1 MSRVQQYQASFTVG
15 EIDPLLRGR
24 IDLQQYYSSVSEA
37 TNVIFEP
44 QGGFSR
50 RPGLK
55 FIQDITADNPQNGH
69 MLIPFEFST
78 SSNFMVLASATITN
92 MPNAKI
98 RFRIYK
104 NQQLITNINGTG
116 DDYLDYGVGTLYNV
130 TDFDINKLY
139 YTQSADTVI
148 CTHENF
154 RPFSLVRG
162 ATDQDWSATSLAG
175 SLTIPKHAFTIVTT
189 RPATTITPDKVDG
202 TVTITAGSSIFTSAD
217 IDQFI
222 EVDDGFGRL
231 RITQFI
237 SGTEVKGITE
247 VPFFDTSAIA
257 SNTYIIERGYEDA
270 WSDSRGWTKTATFHE
285 GRLYFGGSA
294 SLPSTL
300 FGSKVND
307 FFNFKASEG
316 LDDDALKVTLA
327 TDQVNS
333 ITALRSGRD
342 LQVFTTGSE
351 FFVPQGDLDP
361 ITPSNIVIK
370 SATKRGAK
378 ENIRPQAAEGGTLF
392 IQRQGKSIRELLFS
406 DVELSYVANNISL
419 LASHLIVDP
428 KRLALRRATDT
439 TEGDLLMVLNGTDSS
454 GYRAASTELVGGIAA
469 YMLNKGQNIVAP
481 SLLVTNGIFTDV
493 SVDLDDIFVVVKRNI
508 GGSDKYF
515 VEVFDDDFTTDA
527 GAQIVSGFSGTTY
540 SGYSHLNGKTV
551 DIIRDDIIDP
561 QVTVAGGNI
570 TVGDVPTNYIEAGL
584 PYTISVTTNPVETR
598 LPSGIVQG
606 QKKRILEVSPV
617 LYKTQNITIN
627 GRQIPL
633 KTLPV
638 SGVGGV
644 SAFTGVKKTPGFLG
658 FEREAKITISQDQ
671 PVFLTV
677 LSLDYKVSVGQ

>member
-1 MSRVQQYQASFTVG
+1 MSRVQSYQSSFTVG
-15 EIDPLLRGR
+15 ELDPLLRGR
-24 IDLQQYYSSVSEA
+24 IDLQQYYNGVSEA

-50 RPGLK
+50 RPGLR
-55 FIQDITADNPQNGH
+55 FVADITNDNASQGH

-78 SSNFMVLASATITN
+78 SANFMVVASATITN

-98 RFRIYK
+98 RFRIFK

-116 DDYLDYGVGTLYNV
+116 DDYLEYGVGTLYQV
-130 TDFDINKLY
+130 SDFDINDLY
-139 YTQSADTVI
+139 YTQSADTLI
-148 CTHENF
+148 CVHPYF

-162 ATDQDWSATSLAG
+162 ATDSDWTATSLAG
-175 SLTIPKHAFTIVTT
+175 SLTIPRHAFTIVTT
-189 RPATTITPDKVDG
+189 RPATTITPSKVDG
-202 TVTITAGSSIFTSAD
+202 TVTLTAGSSIFQSTD
-217 IDQFI
+217 VDQFV

-247 VPFFDTSAIA
+247 VPFFDTTAIA
-257 SNTYIIERGYEDA
+257 ANTYIIERGYEEA
-270 WSDSRGWTKTATFHE
+270 WSDSRGWPKTATFHE
-285 GRLYFGGSA
+285 GRLYFGGST

-307 FFNFKASEG
+307 FFNFKAAEG

-342 LQVFTTGSE
+342 LQIFTTGSE

-361 ITPSNIVIK
+361 ITPANIVIK

-378 ENIRPQAAEGGTLF
+378 PGIRPQAAEGGTLF

-454 GYRAASTELVGGIAA
+454 GYRAASTQAVGGIAA

-481 SLLVTNGIFTDV
+481 SLLVTDGIFTDV
-493 SVDLDDIFVVVKRNI
+493 STDLDDIFVVVKRTV
-508 GGSDKYF
+508 GGATKYY
-515 VEVFDDDFTTDA
+515 VEVFDDDFTTDS
-527 GAQIVSGFSGTTY
+527 GVQVVSGFSGNTY
-540 SGYSHLNGKTV
+540 GGLSHLNGKTV
-551 DIIRDDIIDP
+551 DVIRDDIIDP
-561 QVTVAGGNI
+561 QVTVSSGNFV
-570 TVGDVPTNYIEAGL
+570 TNGQPTSYVESGL
-584 PYTISVTTNPVETR
+584 PFTINVTTMPVETK
-598 LPSGIVQG
+598 LPSGPVQG
-606 QKKRILEVSPV
+606 QKKRVLEVSPV
-617 LYKTQNITIN
+617 LYKTQNITVN

-644 SAFTGVKKTPGFLG
+644 TSFTGVRKTPGFLG
-658 FEREAKITISQDQ
+658 YEREAKITISQDQ

-677 LSLDYKVSVGQ
+677 LSIDYKVSVGQ

>member
-1 MSRVQQYQASFTVG
+1 MSRIQQYQAYFTVG
-15 EIDPLLRGR
+15 EMDPLLRGR
-24 IDLQQYYSSVSEA
+24 VDLQQYYNSVSEA

-50 RPGLK
+50 RPGLR
-55 FIQDITADNPQNGH
+55 FIQDITGDSPENGH

-78 SSNFMVLASATITN
+78 SSNFMVIASATITT

-104 NQQLITNINGTG
+104 DQQLITNINGSG
-116 DDYLDYGVGTLYNV
+116 DDYLEYGVGTLYG
-130 TDFDINKLY
+130 TTSFDINQMY
-139 YTQSADTVI
+139 YTQSADTLI
-148 CTHENF
+148 CVHPSF

-162 ATDQDWSATSLAG
+162 ATDNDWTATSLAG
-175 SLTIPKHAFTIVTT
+175 SLTIPRHAFTLVTT
-189 RPATTITPDKVDG
+189 RPTTTLTPNKVDG
-202 TVTITAGSSIFTSAD
+202 TVTLTAGSSIFQSTD
-217 IDQFI
+217 VDQFV

-247 VPFFDTSAIA
+247 VPFFDTTAIA
-257 SNTYIIERGYEDA
+257 SNTYIIERGYEDS
-270 WSDSRGWTKTATFHE
+270 WSDQRGWPRTATFHE

-307 FFNFKASEG
+307 FFNFKAAEG

-342 LQVFTTGSE
+342 LQIFTTGSE

-378 ENIRPQAAEGGTLF
+378 PNIRPQAAEGGTLF

-439 TEGDLLMVLNGTDSS
+439 TEGDLLMVLNGTDAS
-454 GYRAASTELVGGIAA
+454 GYRSASQSAIGGIAA

-481 SLLVTNGIFTDV
+481 SLLVTDGVFTDV
-493 SVDLDDIFVVVKRNI
+493 STDLDDIFVVVKRNI

-515 VEVFDDDFTTDA
+515 VEVFDDDFTTDS
-527 GAQIVSGFSGTTY
+527 GVQVTSGFSGTTY
-540 SGYSHLNGKTV
+540 GGLSHLDGKSV
-551 DIIRDDIIDP
+551 DVIRDDIVDP
-561 QVTVAGGNI
+561 RSTVSGGNFTTSI
-570 TVGDVPTNYIEAGL
+570 APTSYVESGL
-584 PYTISVTTNPVETR
+584 PFTINVVTQSVETR
-598 LPSGIVQG
+598 LPSGVIQG
-606 QKKRILEVSPV
+606 MKKRILEITPV

-633 KTLPV
+633 NTYPA

-644 SAFTGVKKTPGFLG
+644 FSYTGVTKTPGFLG
-658 FEREAKITISQDQ
+658 YNQEARITISQDQ

>member
-1 MSRVQQYQASFTVG
+1 MSRIQQYQASFTVG
-15 EIDPLLRGR
+15 EMDPLLRGR
-24 IDLQQYYSSVSEA
+24 VDLQQYYNSVSEA

-50 RPGLK
+50 RPGLR
-55 FIQDITADNPQNGH
+55 FIQDITGDSPENGH

-78 SSNFMVLASATITN
+78 SSNFMVIASATITT

-104 NQQLITNINGTG
+104 DQQLITNINGSG
-116 DDYLDYGVGTLYNV
+116 DDYLEYGVGTLYG
-130 TDFDINKLY
+130 TTSFDINQMY
-139 YTQSADTVI
+139 YTQSADTLI
-148 CTHENF
+148 CVHPSF

-162 ATDQDWSATSLAG
+162 ATDNDWTATSLAG
-175 SLTIPKHAFTIVTT
+175 SLTIPRHAFTLVTT
-189 RPATTITPDKVDG
+189 RPTTTLTPNKVDG
-202 TVTITAGSSIFTSAD
+202 TVTLTAGSSIFQSTD
-217 IDQFI
+217 VDQFV

-247 VPFFDTSAIA
+247 VPFFDTTAIA
-257 SNTYIIERGYEDA
+257 SNTYIIERGYEDS
-270 WSDSRGWTKTATFHE
+270 WSDQRGWPRTATFHE

-307 FFNFKASEG
+307 FFNFKAAEG

-342 LQVFTTGSE
+342 LQIFTTGSE

-378 ENIRPQAAEGGTLF
+378 PNIRPQAAEGGTLF

-439 TEGDLLMVLNGTDSS
+439 TEGDLLMVLNGTDAS
-454 GYRAASTELVGGIAA
+454 GYRSASQSAIGGIAA

-481 SLLVTNGIFTDV
+481 SLLVTDGIFTDV
-493 SVDLDDIFVVVKRNI
+493 GTDLDDIFVVVKRSV

-515 VEVFDDDFTTDA
+515 VEVFDDDFTTDS
-527 GAQIVSGFSGTTY
+527 GVQVTSGFSGTTY
-540 SGYSHLNGKTV
+540 GGLSHLNGKSV
-551 DIIRDDIIDP
+551 DVIRDDIVDP
-561 QVTVAGGNI
+561 RSTVSGGNF
-570 TVGDVPTNYIEAGL
+570 TTSLQPTSYAESGL
-584 PYTISVTTNPVETR
+584 PFSINVVTQSVETR
-598 LPSGIVQG
+598 LPSGVIQG
-606 QKKRILEVSPV
+606 MKKRILEITPV

-633 KTLPV
+633 NTYPA

-644 SAFTGVKKTPGFLG
+644 TSYTGVTKTPGFLG
-658 FEREAKITISQDQ
+658 YNQEARITISQDQ

>member
-1 MSRVQQYQASFTVG
+1 MSRIQQYQASFTVG
-15 EIDPLLRGR
+15 EMDPLLRGR
-24 IDLQQYYSSVSEA
+24 VDLQQYYNSVSEA

-50 RPGLK
+50 RPGLR
-55 FIQDITADNPQNGH
+55 FIQDITGDSPENGH

-78 SSNFMVLASATITN
+78 SSNFMVIASATITT

-104 NQQLITNINGTG
+104 DQQLITNINGSG
-116 DDYLDYGVGTLYNV
+116 DDYLEYGVGTLYG
-130 TDFDINKLY
+130 TTSFDINQMY
-139 YTQSADTVI
+139 YTQSADTLI
-148 CTHENF
+148 CVHPSF

-162 ATDQDWSATSLAG
+162 ATDNDWTATSLAG
-175 SLTIPKHAFTIVTT
+175 SLTIPRHAFTLVTT
-189 RPATTITPDKVDG
+189 RPTTTLTPNKVDG
-202 TVTITAGSSIFTSAD
+202 TVTLTAGSSIFQSTD
-217 IDQFI
+217 VDQFV

-247 VPFFDTSAIA
+247 VPFFDTTAIA
-257 SNTYIIERGYEDA
+257 SNTYIIERGYEDS
-270 WSDSRGWTKTATFHE
+270 WSDQRGWPRTATFHE

-307 FFNFKASEG
+307 FFNFKAAEG

-342 LQVFTTGSE
+342 LQIFTTGSE

-378 ENIRPQAAEGGTLF
+378 PNIRPQAAEGGTLF

-439 TEGDLLMVLNGTDSS
+439 TEGDLLMVLNGTDAS
-454 GYRAASTELVGGIAA
+454 GYRSASQSAIGGIAA

-481 SLLVTNGIFTDV
+481 SLLVTDGIFTDV
-493 SVDLDDIFVVVKRNI
+493 GTDLDDIFVVVKRSV

-515 VEVFDDDFTTDA
+515 VEVFDDDFTTDS
-527 GAQIVSGFSGTTY
+527 GVQVTSGFSGTTY
-540 SGYSHLNGKTV
+540 GGLSHLNGKSV
-551 DIIRDDIIDP
+551 DVIRDDIVDP
-561 QVTVAGGNI
+561 RSTVSGGNF
-570 TVGDVPTNYIEAGL
+570 TTSLQPTSYAESGL
-584 PYTISVTTNPVETR
+584 PFSINVVTQSVETR
-598 LPSGIVQG
+598 LPSGVIQG
-606 QKKRILEVSPV
+606 MKKRILEITPV
-617 LYKTQNITIN
+617 YIKHKILQLMADKYLLTLT
-627 GRQIPL
+627 RQ
-633 KTLPV
+633 
-638 SGVGGV
+638 VG
-644 SAFTGVKKTPGFLG
+644 
-658 FEREAKITISQDQ
+658 
-671 PVFLTV
+671 
-677 LSLDYKVSVGQ
+677 